1 MTQEINTCCFTGHR
15 PQNFSFKFDETHPD
29 CIRIKDALKKCI
41 KELITNYNVS
51 HFISGMALGVDI
63 WAAETVLS
71 LKQEFP
77 HITLGSALPCETQAV
92 KWNLESRERYYSIL
106 AKCDKE
112 TMLQK
117 HYTPSCMNDRN
128 KYMVDNSDYV
138 ITVWN
143 GSGSGTGST
152 VKYALS
158 KDKAVIC
165 IDPATATVK
174 KL

>member
-1 MTQEINTCCFTGHR
+1 MMQEMNTCCFTGHR
-15 PQNFSFKFDETHPD
+15 PQNFSFKFDEAHPD
-29 CIRIKDALKKCI
+29 CIRIKDVLRKCT
-41 KELITNYNVS
+41 KRLITKHGVS
-51 HFISGMALGVDI
+51 HFITGMALGVDI
-63 WAAETVLS
+63 WAAEAVLS

-77 HITLGSALPCETQAV
+77 YITLESALPCETQAV

-117 HYTPSCMNDRN
+117 HYTLSCMQERN
-128 KYMVDNSDYV
+128 KYMVDNSGYV
-138 ITVWN
+138 IAVWN
-143 GSGSGTGST
+143 GRGSGTGGT

-158 KDKAVIC
+158 KEKTVIC
-165 IDPATATVK
+165 IDPATASVK

>member
-1 MTQEINTCCFTGHR
+1 MMQEMNACCFTGHR
-15 PQNFSFKFDETHPD
+15 PQNFSFKFDETHSD
-29 CIRIKDALKKCI
+29 CIWIKDTLRKCI
-41 KELITNYNVS
+41 KELITDCNVS

-77 HITLGSALPCETQAV
+77 GIILESALPCETQAI
-92 KWNLESRERYYSIL
+92 KWNQDSRERYYSIL
-106 AKCDKE
+106 ARCDKE

-117 HYTPSCMNDRN
+117 HYTPSCMQTRN
-128 KYMVDNSDYV
+128 EYMVNNSGYV
-138 ITVWN
+138 IAVWN

-158 KDKAVIC
+158 KDKTVIC
-165 IDPATATVK
+165 IDPATASVK